1 MCECVGESVCGFHF
15 FLCLLVKETGGV
27 RERRNE
33 MVKET
38 TEEEE
43 EKMDGVVVV
52 NDLFNKILKGSVER
66 TGGSWC
72 LVLRAPGRGGGEE

>member
-1 MCECVGESVCGFHF
+1 M
-15 FLCLLVKETGGV
+15 KETGGV

-43 EKMDGVVVV
+43 KKMDGVVVV
-52 NDLFNKILKGSVER
+52 NDLFKKILKGSVER
-66 TGGSWC
+66 TGGG
-72 LVLRAPGRGGGEE
+72 LVFGVKSSN